1 MAKIS
6 YSRQTIEHDDIAAI
20 VDSVNSGWL
29 TQGFHVETFEEAIK
43 EYCGSKYAVVCCN
56 GTAAL
61 HLAYLALGIGKD
73 DAIIT
78 SPITFAATS
87 NAALYVEARP
97 YFSDIDPDTR
107 NIDPSKISNFKL
119 QIANCKAIVPVHFAG
134 LPCDMEAIEN
144 IAKKNN
150 LLIIEDACHAL
161 GAGWV
166 DKNNKLQKVGNCSH
180 SDATVFSF
188 HPVKSI
194 TTGEGGAITT
204 NNKNLYERLKMLRSH
219 GITKE
224 PEKFINKDLA
234 FATHDP
240 CLKPTGAGPRPTT
253 LDPNQWYYEMHELGF
268 NYRLTDIQCALG
280 ISQLKKLDRFTKRRH
295 EIASMY
301 DKLLKDHPHIKL
313 PVCKEGVYSAHHL
326 YSVEISFDKIGI
338 ARNEFFKSMAKKDIH
353 LQVHYIP
360 VHLQP
365 YYQKRFGF
373 KNNDFPAA
381 EAYYKRAVS
390 LPIYP
395 LLTDKDVHY
404 IVECMINELKV

>member
-29 TQGFHVETFEEAIK
+29 TQGFHVEAFEDAIAK
-43 EYCGSKYAVVCCN
+43 YCGSKYAVVCCN

-61 HLAYLALGIGKD
+61 HLAYLALGIGKG

-107 NIDPSKISNFKL
+107 NIDPSQILHLTSHISHL
-119 QIANCKAIVPVHFAG
+119 KAIAPVHFAG
-134 LPCDMEAIEN
+134 LPCDMEAIAR

-161 GAGWV
+161 GAKWK
-166 DKNNKLQKVGNCSH
+166 DKKGKWHKVGDCSH
-180 SDATVFSF
+180 SQATVFSF

-194 TTGEGGAITT
+194 ATGEGGAITT
-204 NNKNLYERLKMLRSH
+204 NNKDIYKRLKLLRSH

-224 PEKFINKDLA
+224 QEKFINKDSA
-234 FATHDP
+234 FSAQ
-240 CLKPTGAGPRPTT
+240 
-253 LDPNQWYYEMHELGF
+253 DPNPWYYEMHELGF

-280 ISQLKKLDRFTKRRH
+280 ISQMKKLGRFIKRRN
-295 EIASMY
+295 EIAKVY
-301 DKLLKDHPHIKL
+301 DKLLKDHPYIKL
-313 PVCKEGVYSAHHL
+313 PVCKEGVYSAYHL
-326 YSVEISFDKIGI
+326 YPVEISFDKIGI
-338 ARNEFFKSMAKKDIH
+338 TRNEFFKSMAKKDIN

-373 KNNDFPAA
+373 KKGDFPIA

-404 IVECMINELKV
+404 VVECIKEIIQKPKCKSQKL

>member
-29 TQGFHVETFEEAIK
+29 TQGFHVEAFEEAIK

-87 NAALYVEARP
+87 NAALYIEARP

-107 NIDPSKISNFKL
+107 NIDPSKVEETISRL
-119 QIANCKAIVPVHFAG
+119 TTHDSRPKAIVPVHFAG
-134 LPCDMEAIEN
+134 LPCDMEE
-144 IAKKNN
+144 IAEIARKNN
-150 LLIIEDACHAL
+150 LKIIEDACHAL
-161 GAGWV
+161 GARWV
-166 DKNNKLQKVGNCSH
+166 DKDGKWHNIGDCSH
-180 SDATVFSF
+180 SDITVFSF

-204 NNKNLYERLKMLRSH
+204 NSKDIYERLKLLRSH

-234 FATHDP
+234 FSAHDP
-240 CLKPTGAGPRPTT
+240 NP
-253 LDPNQWYYEMHELGF
+253 WYYEMQELGF

-280 ISQLKKLDRFTKRRH
+280 MSQLKKLDRFIKRRH
-295 EIASMY
+295 EIAEMY
-301 DKLLKDHPHIKL
+301 NELLKDYPFIKL
-313 PVCKEGVYSAHHL
+313 PVQKKGMYSAYHL
-326 YSVEISFDKIGI
+326 YPVEIAFDKIGI

-395 LLTDKDVHY
+395 LLTDKDVNY
-404 IVECMINELKV
+404 VVECMIKELYRAS